1 MQLPLSLIC
10 DFCSAAVLISVQPV
24 IVASVCFT
32 SIAVVPVTVLS
43 VIVSFCLFPVFTEL
57 ETYIPTS
64 LETIVE
70 LLIVISAGDELPFM

>member
-1 MQLPLSLIC
+1 MQLPLLFFT
-10 DFCSAAVLISVQPV
+10 DNCSAVPIRVQPV

-64 LETIVE
+64 PVETIVE

>member
-1 MQLPLSLIC
+1 MLFFT
-10 DFCSAAVLISVQPV
+10 DNCSAVPIRVQPV